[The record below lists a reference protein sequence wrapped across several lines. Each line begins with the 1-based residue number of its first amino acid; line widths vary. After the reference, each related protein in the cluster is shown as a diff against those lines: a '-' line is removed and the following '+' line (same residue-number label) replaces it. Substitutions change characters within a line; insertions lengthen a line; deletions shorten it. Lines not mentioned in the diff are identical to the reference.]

1 MEVTMGDPM
10 KDAWSEVADSFAKLG
25 GAMKGRYHTEEEDAA
40 GEGAAPGGPDKLREA
55 FERLVEAGRDV
66 GQRSIDVLRDA
77 DVNAQAKQAAVS
89 LNDALSATVDMIG
102 NEVGRWFGR
111 GSDPTATV
119 GDDHQSAVPAE
130 ARDAEADAAAAMI
143 DQQLEDAADG
153 GPEDATPGTPGAPP
167 PAGA

>member
-1 MEVTMGDPM
+1 MGDPM

-25 GAMKGRYHTEEEDAA
+25 GAMKGRYHTEEEDVAA
-40 GEGAAPGGPDKLREA
+40 SEGAAPGGPDKLREA

-89 LNDALSATVDMIG
+89 LNDALSATVDLIG

-111 GSDPTATV
+111 GPDPTGKG

-143 DQQLEDAADG
+143 DQQLEDVVEGAPDDG
-153 GPEDATPGTPGAPP
+153 APDAPKAPP
-167 PAGA
+167 PFGA